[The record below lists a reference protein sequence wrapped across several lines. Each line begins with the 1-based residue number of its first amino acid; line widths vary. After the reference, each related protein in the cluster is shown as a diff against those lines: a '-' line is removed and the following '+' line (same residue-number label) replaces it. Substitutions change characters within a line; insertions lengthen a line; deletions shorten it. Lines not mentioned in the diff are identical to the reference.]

1 MLIINPNND
10 ETKKAA
16 RLEYHAPQLVRY
28 GALRDLTQSGT
39 GPSIENL
46 SPGNTGSCANGNIRK
61 PCSERRIKENIIRI
75 GVHPLGIGLYLF
87 DYKPEYR
94 EMFGVGR
101 QFGVMIDEVEIV
113 LPEAVSLHLDGLKRV
128 DYAMLGIEQTLH

>member
-1 MLIINPNND
+1 MLIINPTND

-28 GALRDLTQSGT
+28 GALRDLTQTGT
-39 GPSIENL
+39 GTGQENL
-46 SPGNTGSCANGNIRK
+46 SPGNPSCVAANNKR
-61 PCSERRIKENIIRI
+61 PCSERRIKENIVRI